1 MKSIF
6 TAILVF
12 AIVILFAVLSKT
24 FAQTPDT
31 VWVAATPVGNIN
43 NFIKGDTTATGARV
57 NVNRVYKLYRDSIY
71 FFTGTMNVNFPLTLI
86 SGSGTGAL
94 PVIEPAILS
103 DNSRPKTFINLIS
116 GNLTLKQLYI
126 FGLAPDEIPPRPGK
140 AIIVSG
146 DSMKIKAD
154 SCIFDGWSFGAFS
167 AGGKMNGYWITNNI
181 FRNMQDYTSWAYGDG
196 WISASNIPTDTV
208 YMVNN
213 TMFCD
218 EGYALAAVYY
228 NKYLV
233 FNHNTVFLSGKQ
245 PLSISVLTNGVLTNN
260 IFYGVGSE
268 GEGITIIGLGSLGK
282 VGTDYGITPVQRQIK
297 VDNNA
302 YFTPQAITNLWQ
314 TINDTSTSHKDS
326 VFAPQWMSSGV
337 TGMFHDTT
345 FLAVTTRLVA
355 DTTIHGTD
363 TTVAFNTTVDTTF
376 IHTADTTFAA
386 ADTMFF
392 AHTTFSG
399 DTTFIADTTVI
410 ADTIKTTKWYPDLE
424 ESANVN
430 ADPGFSASILSA
442 ADNLAHYVYLTKS
455 GGLGTYLWHFN
466 PTGSLYPPTQ
476 PVPENLAYSNAT
488 LQHAGSDGFA
498 IGDLN
503 WFPDQH
509 KQWLSLITD
518 VKNEKNTT
526 PTAYVLNQNYPNPFN
541 PSTIISYAIP
551 KQGNV
556 ELKIYNILGQE
567 VSTLVNQMQTAGS
580 HEVTFNA
587 NLLSSGVYF
596 YTLKSG
602 DFMQVKKMILLK

>member
-6 TAILVF
+6 TAISFF
-12 AIVILFAVLSKT
+12 ALVILFAVPSKT

-43 NFIKGDTTATGARV
+43 NFIKGDTTSTGSRV
-57 NVNRVYKLYRDSIY
+57 NENRVYKLYRDSIY
-71 FFTGTMNVNFPLTLI
+71 FFTGILNVNFPLTLI

-116 GNLTLKQLYI
+116 GGLTLKQIYL
-126 FGLAPDEIPPRPGK
+126 FGLAPDEIPVRPGK

-154 SCIFDGWSFGAFS
+154 SCLFDGWSFGAFS
-167 AGGKMNGYWITNNI
+167 AGGKMNSYWITNNI
-181 FRNMQDYTSWAYGDG
+181 FRNMMDYTSWAYGDS
-196 WISASNIPTDTV
+196 WISLSNIPTDTV
-208 YMVNN
+208 YIVNN

-218 EGYALAAVYY
+218 EGYTFAAIYY

-233 FNHNTVFLSGKQ
+233 FNHNTIFLSGKQ

-268 GEGITIIGLGSLGK
+268 GEGISIIGLGSLGK
-282 VGTDYGITPVQRQIK
+282 VGTDYGITPAQRQIK

-302 YFTPQAITNLWQ
+302 YFTPQAITNLWKS
-314 TINDTSTSHKDS
+314 INDTATSHQDS
-326 VFAPQWMSSGV
+326 VFAPLWMSNGV
-337 TGMFHDTT
+337 AGMFHDTT

-355 DTTIHGTD
+355 DTTIHGAD
-363 TTVAFNTTVDTTF
+363 TIVTANITVDTTF
-376 IHTADTTFAA
+376 IHAADTTFA

-392 AHTTFSG
+392 AHSSISG

-410 ADTIKTTKWYPDLE
+410 SDKIKTTKWYPDLE
-424 ESANVN
+424 ESGNVN
-430 ADPGFSASILSA
+430 TDPGFSSPILSA
-442 ADNLAHYVYLTKS
+442 ADSLAHYVYLTKS

-476 PVPENLAYSNAT
+476 PVPENLAYSNTAM
-488 LQHAGSDGFA
+488 QHAGTDGFA
-498 IGDLN
+498 LGDLN

-509 KQWLSLITD
+509 NQWSRLVTN
-518 VKNEKNTT
+518 VKKEEGST
-526 PTAYVLNQNYPNPFN
+526 PTEYSLDQNYPNPFN
-541 PSTIISYAIP
+541 PSTVISYSIQ
-551 KQGNV
+551 KEGNV
-556 ELKIYNILGQE
+556 ELEIFNILGQK
-567 VSTLVNQMQTAGS
+567 VSTLVDQVQAAGRYKVS
-580 HEVTFNA
+580 FNA
-587 NLLSSGVYF
+587 NVLSSGVYF
-596 YTLKSG
+596 YSLRTG
-602 DFMQVKKMILLK
+602 NFIQIKKMLLLK